1 MSDKSFSAFR
11 ATGAPLSADT
21 VGLAK
26 LATGPTPGNRD
37 LGLHAVE
44 GVDEYLSG
52 LQHPSCADFDAT
64 VFSVLTVGRELKER
78 KWGQH
83 K

>member
-1 MSDKSFSAFR
+1 MASSLTMRRQSQHGR
-11 ATGAPLSADT
+11 MRP
-21 VGLAK
+21 
-26 LATGPTPGNRD
+26 RD

>member
-1 MSDKSFSAFR
+1 MHFYLLRSQGR
-11 ATGAPLSADT
+11 AAADF
-21 VGLAK
+21 GD
-26 LATGPTPGNRD
+26 TPGNRD

-52 LQHPSCADFDAT
+52 LQRPSCADFDAT